1 MRKIKNKIILLLV
14 TVLILFSY
22 AVPEI
27 VTVYE
32 DRHLQSSVQAFEI
45 EKISL
50 NSNTVD
56 IKEELEIF
64 RKLLEGSVIIQQSE
78 VEEDSE
84 LEYKIAKENVL
95 EFLGFLDGENVP
107 EFQEF
112 SLSSLVLAD
121 ISIEKVYPLWKCYA
135 VDENGE
141 GYILWLDEITGKIIA
156 FDLPTYKI
164 TMDEEKC
171 EAFFEQLKEYYG
183 FPDCDWTGAESMWE
197 YDYAWGGEILFYNE
211 AGVRDVA
218 AAVLPFWRNEDRIY
232 MNMYGSNVESYVVT
246 DMSAEY

>member
-27 VTVYE
+27 VTVFE

-95 EFLGFLDGENVP
+95 EFL
-107 EFQEF
+107 
-112 SLSSLVLAD
+112 
-121 ISIEKVYPLWKCYA
+121 KK
-135 VDENGE
+135 
-141 GYILWLDEITGKIIA
+141 
-156 FDLPTYKI
+156 
-164 TMDEEKC
+164 
-171 EAFFEQLKEYYG
+171 
-183 FPDCDWTGAESMWE
+183 
-197 YDYAWGGEILFYNE
+197 
-211 AGVRDVA
+211 
-218 AAVLPFWRNEDRIY
+218 
-232 MNMYGSNVESYVVT
+232 
-246 DMSAEY
+246 